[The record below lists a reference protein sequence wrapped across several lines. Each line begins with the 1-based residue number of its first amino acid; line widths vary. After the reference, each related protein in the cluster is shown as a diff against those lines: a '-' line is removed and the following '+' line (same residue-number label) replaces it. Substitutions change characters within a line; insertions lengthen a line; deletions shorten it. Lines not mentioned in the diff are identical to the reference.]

1 MDTMSSSF
9 YGPDQFIILNVHQH
23 QLGFVESS
31 RMMAAEELVL
41 SKTQQENAP
50 KIIEKFTRLLQ
61 VTTAAVLLIKYIFT
75 FPLTNAYE
83 LTYAYL
89 VL

>member
-1 MDTMSSSF
+1 MPFSF
-9 YGPDQFIILNVHQH
+9 FGPDQFVILNVHQH

-61 VTTAAVLLIKYIFT
+61 VTTAAVLLVKYIFT
-75 FPLTNAYE
+75 FLLTKAYE
-83 LTYAYL
+83 LNYAYP

>member
-1 MDTMSSSF
+1 
-9 YGPDQFIILNVHQH
+9 
-23 QLGFVESS
+23 
-31 RMMAAEELVL
+31 MMAAEELVL

-61 VTTAAVLLIKYIFT
+61 VTTAAVLLVKYIFA
-75 FPLTNAYE
+75 FLLTKAYE
-83 LTYAYL
+83 LNYAYP